1 MSRLSI
7 ITPSQAQ
14 TTVEMLYKDLER
26 RIIASPPG
34 LCPVD
39 MAASFLKLCHAQT
52 CGKCTP
58 CREGN
63 TRLLQLIR
71 KIRRGDGTME
81 DLDTLQDLCQT
92 MKDCSLCGLGQASPT
107 PVISTLK
114 NFRNVYLNKIER
126 GGKE

>member
-1 MSRLSI
+1 MI
-7 ITPSQAQ
+7 DFPMD
-14 TTVEMLYKDLER
+14 VEDCAAAGATFGTGDIMVFDDTQDVLE
-26 RIIASPPG
+26 IVENLLEFFTHES
-34 LCPVD
+34 
-39 MAASFLKLCHAQT
+39 

-107 PVISTLK
+107 PVISTLR